1 MPLSPDL
8 LDDLHRYDSPTIAN
22 ALEAFAVRDPVHGY
36 ASMELHCQFPA
47 RPPMVGYAVTCTADT
62 TLPGDQR
69 PIRLG
74 DLVDVF
80 AAAPKPAVLVI
91 QYVGQNRLK
100 SCFVGD
106 MFCAWLA
113 KMEGVGLV
121 TDGGVRDRPGI
132 EERAPNLQL
141 FAPGWV
147 VSHGHGAFLDFNVT
161 VSICGMTI
169 RPGELLHGDANG
181 LVSVPIEIAAETAH
195 QAALVRAEEAEYFA
209 FLNSGDFTP
218 AKLKRRLASHDEY
231 VQQPQRRPEP

>member
-8 LDDLHRYDSPTIAN
+8 LDDLRRYDSPTIAN

-121 TDGGVRDRPGI
+121 TDGGVRDRSGI

-169 RPGELLHGDANG
+169 RPGDLLHGDANG
-181 LVSVPIEIAAETAH
+181 LVSVPVEIAAETAD
-195 QAALVRAEEAEYFA
+195 QAALVRAEEADYFA
-209 FLNSGDFTP
+209 FLDSDEFTP
-218 AKLKRRLASHDEY
+218 EKLKRRLASHDEY